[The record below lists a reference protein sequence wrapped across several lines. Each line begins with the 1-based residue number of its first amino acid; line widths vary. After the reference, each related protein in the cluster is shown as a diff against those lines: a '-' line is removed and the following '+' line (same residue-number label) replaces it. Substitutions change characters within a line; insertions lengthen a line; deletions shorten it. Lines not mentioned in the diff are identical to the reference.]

1 MGNGAQTK
9 QERSKVTHPTRE
21 DWLTAAIAS
30 LRPVFAGHGLSLP
43 ARIRATCGLPSTFSR
58 SGTLAECWADTDSAD
73 QTHEVMVSPT
83 LADPAQVLAQLVGA
97 LAHAAPGAM
106 SHTSNAYIEAAANL
120 GLCPAG
126 DNWRMVAGAE
136 DFAAQYAQV
145 LQTLGTYPHAAL
157 NVGVKKTQSTRMLKA
172 TCPACGYTVRL
183 SAKWAALGLPT
194 CPTDG
199 DTFALES
206 QIAAAEEV

>member
-1 MGNGAQTK
+1 MPHA
-9 QERSKVTHPTRE
+9 TRE
-21 DWLTAAIAS
+21 DWLTEAVAH
-30 LRPVFAGHGLSLP
+30 LRDRFTAHGITLP
-43 ARIRATCGLPSTFSR
+43 ARIRVACGFPSTYTR

-73 QTHEVMVSPT
+73 GTHEVLISPT
-83 LADPAQVLAQLVGA
+83 LADPAHVLAQLVGA

-136 DFAAQYAQV
+136 DFASTYAQV
-145 LQTLGTYPHAAL
+145 LADLGAYPHAPIL
-157 NVGVKKTQSTRMLKA
+157 TGQKKTQTTRMLKA
-172 TCPACGYTVRL
+172 VCPTCGYTVRL
-183 SAKWAALGLPT
+183 SQKWADKGLPI

-199 DTFALES
+199 DAFALES

>member
-1 MGNGAQTK
+1 MQA
-9 QERSKVTHPTRE
+9 TRE
-21 DWLTAAIAS
+21 SWLTEAVAY
-30 LRPVFAGHGLSLP
+30 LRANFGALNLTLP
-43 ARIRATCGLPSTFSR
+43 SRIRVTCGLPSTFSR

-106 SHTSNAYIEAAANL
+106 SHTSGAYIEAAANL
-120 GLCPAG
+120 GLCPVG

-136 DFAAQYAQV
+136 DFPQVYASTLAA
-145 LQTLGTYPHAAL
+145 LGPYPHAAL
-157 NVGVKKTQSTRMLKA
+157 NVSTKKTQSTRMLKA
-172 TCPACGYTVRL
+172 ACPTCGYTVRL
-183 SAKWAALGLPT
+183 SAKWADKGLPT

>member
-1 MGNGAQTK
+1 M
-9 QERSKVTHPTRE
+9 THPTRE

-106 SHTSNAYIEAAANL
+106 SHTSGAYIEAAANL
-120 GLCPAG
+120 GLCPVG
-126 DNWRMVAGAE
+126 DNWRQVAGAE

-172 TCPACGYTVRL
+172 TCPTCGYTVRL

-206 QIAAAEEV
+206 QLSAAEEV

>member
-1 MGNGAQTK
+1 MHT
-9 QERSKVTHPTRE
+9 TRE
-21 DWLTAAIAS
+21 SWLSEAVAH
-30 LRPVFAGHGLSLP
+30 LRANFGALNLTLP
-43 ARIRATCGLPSTFSR
+43 SRIRVTCGLPSTFSR
-58 SGTLAECWADTDSAD
+58 SGTLAECWADADSAD

-120 GLCPAG
+120 GLCPVG
-126 DNWRMVAGAE
+126 DNWRQVAGAE
-136 DFAAQYAQV
+136 DFAQVYAS
-145 LQTLGTYPHAAL
+145 TLAALGPYPHAAL
-157 NVGVKKTQSTRMLKA
+157 NVGIKKTQSTRMLKA
-172 TCPACGYTVRL
+172 SCPTCGYTVRL
-183 SAKWAALGLPT
+183 STKWADKGLPT

-206 QIAAAEEV
+206 QINAAEEA

>member
-1 MGNGAQTK
+1 VNHQ
-9 QERSKVTHPTRE
+9 TRE
-21 DWLTAAIAS
+21 SWLAEAVAQARPIFATAGAT
-30 LRPVFAGHGLSLP
+30 LP
-43 ARIRATCGLPSTFSR
+43 ARIRVTCGLPSTFSR
-58 SGTLAECWADTDSAD
+58 SGTLAECWADADSAD
-73 QTHEVMVSPT
+73 QTYEVMVSPT
-83 LADPAQVLAQLVGA
+83 LDDPAQVLAQLIGA

-106 SHTSNAYIEAAANL
+106 SHTSNAYVELAANL
-120 GLCPAG
+120 GLCPVG
-126 DNWRMVAGAE
+126 DNWRQVAGAE
-136 DFAAQYAQV
+136 DFAQQYAQV

-172 TCPACGYTVRL
+172 TCPTCGYTVRL

-206 QIAAAEEV
+206 QINAAEEA